1 MIPGASSRTL
11 NPYLLSGKIRVL
23 PEDFTVAE
31 VIKKGIDF
39 ENGKHLLGVV
49 EKKGVDHSVVVRLL
63 GGSANY
69 LGIKDKDALAYFFV
83 SFKRV
88 KVNEFSAEGIKL
100 RVVGK
105 TKKMLGRRM
114 LLGNAFRIN
123 IKSCDCNPFSFE
135 YWKNIMKSWHVP
147 NYYGPQRFASNNLN
161 IGRAIV
167 NRNFS
172 EADELIA
179 ADGHGGLKIVP
190 LWLKKF
196 YVQSY
201 QSFLFNRE
209 VAKVIDGEIKG
220 QSKSIDINEPPVFK
234 GQTDAGYLAGY
245 GFRDFGDKYSKSLIE
260 VAREEGIKFRQFYID
275 EMPELSQEGGIRP
288 AGLPASLVSYSINN
302 NGDNATVRFV
312 LNRGSYATVALR
324 ELLIENA

>member
-11 NPYLLSGKIRVL
+11 NPYLLGGKIKVL
-23 PEDFTVAE
+23 PEDFTVSE

-88 KVNEFSAEGIKL
+88 KVNGFSSEGVKL
-100 RVVGK
+100 RIVGK
-105 TKKMLGRRM
+105 TRKMLGRRM
-114 LLGNAFRIN
+114 LVGNAFRIN
-123 IKSCDCNPFSFE
+123 IKSCQCNPAAFE
-135 YWKNIMKSWHVP
+135 YWKNIMKAWQVP
-147 NYYGPQRFASNNLN
+147 NYYGPQRFASNNLK
-161 IGRAIV
+161 IGQAIV

-172 EADELIA
+172 EADELIV
-179 ADGHGGLKIVP
+179 ADGHRGLKKAP

-201 QSFLFNRE
+201 QSYLFNRE
-209 VAKVIDGEIKG
+209 IAKVIDGEITG
-220 QSKSIDINEPPVFK
+220 ESKMIEIMEPPVFK
-234 GQTDAGYLAGY
+234 GNTDAGYLAGY

-260 VAREEGIKFRQFYID
+260 VAREEGIKFRHFYID

-288 AGLPASLVSYSINN
+288 AGLPASLVSYTIDDKNDS
-302 NGDNATVRFV
+302 ATVRFV

-324 ELLIENA
+324 ELLIENT